1 MKLAFFRSALAAA
14 VLATGTAW
22 AATPSEAQIDKL
34 TDLVVQAMPFGQ
46 VFELVSAKDPNWPL
60 GDKAGKAT
68 PAQLACLRG
77 ELSTEGYRRNKRK
90 DVVAY
95 AKAHPEDV
103 ANDIRLLEAGA
114 AELFGKFVLAG
125 AQGEATG
132 KPADPEAI
140 AASATAAQG
149 VSLTA
154 LTTDPSHDEL
164 RELIGMGG
172 MFDTLAAEGDDKQ
185 MQAKGEKQGT
195 QLGVQLM
202 LGAMQACELPLS
214 ALQ

>member
-1 MKLAFFRSALAAA
+1 MKLAFVRSILAAA
-14 VLATGTAW
+14 ALATGSAW
-22 AATPSEAQIDKL
+22 AAAPTEAQVDRL

-46 VFELVSAKDPNWPL
+46 IFEMVSARDPNWPL

-68 PAQLACLRG
+68 PGQLACLRS
-77 ELSTEGYRRNKRK
+77 ELSPEGYRRTKRK
-90 DVVAY
+90 DVSAY
-95 AKAHPEDV
+95 AKAFPDAV
-103 ANDIRLLEAGA
+103 ADDIRLLEAGA

-125 AQGEATG
+125 AQGEANG
-132 KPADPEAI
+132 KPVDAEAI

-172 MFDTLAAEGDDKQ
+172 MFDTLAAEGDDKD

-195 QLGVQLM
+195 QIGQQLM
-202 LGAMQACELPLS
+202 LGAMQTCELPMS
-214 ALQ
+214 VLQ